1 VFVRLGGKM
10 GASSAWESWWVP
22 LLAGGGMGGGVAVLL
37 TLEAAVEPERRGGGG
52 WMGVRLLMSEGAGE
66 AFCAARLG
74 AGGGGGCPA

>member
-1 VFVRLGGKM
+1 
-10 GASSAWESWWVP
+10 
-22 LLAGGGMGGGVAVLL
+22 MGGGVAVLL